1 MRERESERERVR
13 TAYALHR
20 REVVHSASSVRAFT
34 SRELTDA
41 RSVIDR

>member
-1 MRERESERERVR
+1 MRERESKRERVR

-20 REVVHSASSVRAFT
+20 RKVVHSASSVRAFT